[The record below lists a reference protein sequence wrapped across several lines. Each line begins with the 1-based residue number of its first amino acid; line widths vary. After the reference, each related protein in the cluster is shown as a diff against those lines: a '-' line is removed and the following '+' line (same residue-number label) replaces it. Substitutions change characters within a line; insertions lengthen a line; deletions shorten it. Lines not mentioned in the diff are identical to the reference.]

1 MQRTLRSPVKKRS
14 GFTAVEM
21 LLVMGLMTVTAG
33 LVVPTIR
40 QYEMSSD
47 IETATQNLVQAIR
60 TAELMSQSGKY
71 DTAWGVYVPDGV
83 LFAGDSYTLR
93 TEGRDTVFP
102 IPGGIEIHGST
113 ELTFARVTGLP
124 ENPGELCIESTTSNG
139 HRLLTIDE
147 NGLVTAGSVNDG
159 SCSSGTTGTMLAANI
174 TPTAA
179 APAQDNNANSSS
191 AATNG
196 AAASNIDS
204 SSMWDTWSS
213 NTAAV
218 ADTTSSWGMN
228 SSADMWNS
236 STGYSSSWDMNSS
249 TSSTDLWAMAYYS
262 DMWGISSSYDMSAS
276 NNYSSSM
283 DMMNSASSD
292 MWNSSTGYSSSWDMN
307 SSTNSSFTSSVD
319 PATSSAA
326 NSSTSTNTDP
336 APDPTPAPIPDPDP
350 LPDPIVPCYLR
361 FSVDQSKGTLDT
373 IGTNDVTVRVL
384 DASGT
389 YGDKGPALNV
399 TASVSTDNGITWS
412 AMNAGRALKGGEITS
427 IDNLAQG
434 KKIVLNIQGRYSWLF
449 SKTFRSDAG
458 DGHIVVL
465 RSGDALPNYTKLKTR
480 ALLPVSL
487 LPFIDSTG
495 HVTIGSKSL
504 LLLTELGVLD
514 PEISDFRDA
523 TILVTFQE
531 KVGTCTDGLTPKVA
545 IHFDRLENMGTGNAT
560 PMIYAGPGQLP
571 FTEDQLIPL
580 VDDNGTMIIDEGMVE
595 DVPGLALER
604 GDGWIHILSYGSHEL
619 SSGKEVIDAAVQ
631 LKNATI
637 TGIQNDTD
645 PDASESPR
653 DGRSDDTSSGDEFV
667 PSLDGTSVVF
677 KTRVI
682 TDNDGIFIE
691 WKPNALMTTA
701 GMTDVQVTEEPAIVD
716 PCAAPFTI
724 DQTNLVTLGEN
735 ADVTVRTVSVDA
747 TLNGDGGPRINV
759 RGQLSTDGGA
769 LWKPLWD
776 NRVLSGDE
784 TTALNALPAG
794 TRLGLGFTG
803 RYSSTFNRSALAGQT
818 SDALRIVKPGD
829 IVEELRVAKLRGTL
843 SSTLKNFVNAD
854 GTLVLGPRDIAML
867 IDMGDGPVRTYHDAV
882 AVITIE
888 KSPHGNACL
897 VAASS
902 SSTSS
907 SSSQAAP
914 AIIDTDGDGIDD
926 QVDLCPGTVIPE
938 ATPSQSLLF
947 DRFALRTADAAGTVP
962 VFRKGPEEQLSEYTI
977 DDTRGCSCSQIL
989 DTIETPSKTNLIREA
1004 VVYQQLKNIF
1014 SFYVDTARKF
1024 GCPQALLRIVA
1035 GH

>member
-1 MQRTLRSPVKKRS
+1 
-14 GFTAVEM
+14 
-21 LLVMGLMTVTAG
+21 MGLMTVTAG

-47 IETATQNLVQAIR
+47 IETATQHLVQAIR

-93 TEGRDTVFP
+93 TEGHDTVFP

-113 ELTFARVTGLP
+113 ELAFARVTGLP
-124 ENPGELCIESTTSNG
+124 KNPAELCIESTTSNG
-139 HRLLTIDE
+139 HRRLTIDE

-159 SCSSGTTGTMLAANI
+159 ACSTGVTGTMLAANI
-174 TPTAA
+174 TPD
-179 APAQDNNANSSS
+179 APSNAQNNNAENLSTPANATTSSDI
-191 AATNG
+191 A
-196 AAASNIDS
+196 S

-213 NTAAV
+213 NFGTSAST
-218 ADTTSSWGMN
+218 DTVPDTSNSMVYSSTPDMMNSTSS
-228 SSADMWNS
+228 DTWNS
-236 STGYSSSWDMNSS
+236 STGYSSSWDMNTS
-249 TSSTDLWAMAYYS
+249 TSSSVDLWAMAYYS
-262 DMWGISSSYDMSAS
+262 DMWGVSSSYDMSAS

-292 MWNSSTGYSSSWDMN
+292 TWNSSTGYSSSWDMN
-307 SSTNSSFTSSVD
+307 SSMNSSFTSSVD
-319 PATSSAA
+319 PGTSSAA

-336 APDPTPAPIPDPDP
+336 VPDPTPAPTPDPLPGPLP

-361 FSVDQSKGTLDT
+361 FSVNQDTGTLGT

-389 YGDKGPALNV
+389 YGDKGPALSV
-399 TASVSTDNGITWS
+399 TASVSTDNGTTWS

-458 DGHIVVL
+458 DGHIVIL
-465 RSGDALPNYTKLKTR
+465 RSGDALPAYTKLKNR
-480 ALLPVSL
+480 SLLPSALLPFV
-487 LPFIDSTG
+487 DSTG

-504 LLLTELGVLD
+504 LILTELGALD
-514 PEISDFRDA
+514 PATSDFRDA

-531 KVGTCTDGLTPKVA
+531 KVGSCTDGLTPKVK
-545 IHFDRLENMGTGNAT
+545 IHFDRQENMGTGNAT
-560 PMIYAGPGQLP
+560 RMIYAGPEQLP

-580 VDDNGTMIIDEGMVE
+580 VDDNGMTIIDNGIVE
-595 DVPGLALER
+595 NVPGLALER

-619 SSGKEVIDAAVQ
+619 SSGKEVIDADIQ
-631 LKNATI
+631 LTDASI
-637 TGIQNDTD
+637 TGIQNDTA

-653 DGRSDDTSSGDEFV
+653 DGQSDDTSSGDEFV

-691 WKPNALMTTA
+691 WKPNALMADA
-701 GMTDVQVTEEPAIVD
+701 GITDIQPTQEAAVID
-716 PCAAPFTI
+716 PCAALFTVE
-724 DQTNLVTLGEN
+724 QYNLLTLGEN
-735 ADVTVRTVSVDA
+735 ADVTIRILSVDA
-747 TLNGDGGPRINV
+747 ALSGDGGPRINV
-759 RGQLSTDGGA
+759 RGQLSTDGGS
-769 LWKPLWD
+769 LWTPLWD

-784 TTALNALPAG
+784 TLSVTALEAG

-803 RYSSTFNRSALAGQT
+803 RYSSTFNRSILAGQT
-818 SDALRIVKPGD
+818 GDALRIVKPGD
-829 IVEELRVAKLRGTL
+829 IVEELRIAKLRGTL

-867 IDMGDGPVRTYHDAV
+867 IDMGDGPVRTYRDVV
-882 AVITIE
+882 AIMTIE

-897 VAASS
+897 IASDPSS
-902 SSTSS
+902 SSSS
-907 SSSQAAP
+907 SSSQSAP
-914 AIIDTDGDGIDD
+914 AITDADGDGISD

-938 ATPSQSLLF
+938 VAPSQSLLF
-947 DRFALRTADAAGTVP
+947 DRFALRKVDAVGTVP
-962 VFRKGPEEQLSEYTI
+962 IFRKGPEEQQSEYTI

-989 DTIETPSKTNLIREA
+989 DTIDDPSSTNLIREA